1 MNGANHDFVESRHRA
16 QSSFFNPFCERYLS
30 RDVVLQSSRKGV
42 EWRRGTVYNG
52 GEIQGGFADE
62 I

>member
-1 MNGANHDFVESRHRA
+1 MKSTHPSEFSE
-16 QSSFFNPFCERYLS
+16 
-30 RDVVLQSSRKGV
+30 GV
-42 EWRRGTVYNG
+42 EWMRGTVYNG

>member
-1 MNGANHDFVESRHRA
+1 MILWGAGTGATFSA
-16 QSSFFNPFCERYLS
+16 
-30 RDVVLQSSRKGV
+30 GV
-42 EWRRGTVYNG
+42 EWRRGTVYND

>member
-1 MNGANHDFVESRHRA
+1 MKVKHRA
-16 QSSFFNPFCERYLS
+16 DSSA
-30 RDVVLQSSRKGV
+30 GV
-42 EWRRGTVYNG
+42 EWMRGTVYNG